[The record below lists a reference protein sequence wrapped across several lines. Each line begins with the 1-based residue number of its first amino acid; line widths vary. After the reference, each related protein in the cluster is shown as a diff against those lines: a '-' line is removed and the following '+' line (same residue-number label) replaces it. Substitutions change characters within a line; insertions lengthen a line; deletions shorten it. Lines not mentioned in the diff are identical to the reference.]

1 MLNKKVNDNSQSLHK
16 KYKGVVIM
24 RNMVALTGYVA
35 GAPKVFENKDGSKKV
50 FLTVGVGTGKKDKNE
65 KEITNFISTEALIK
79 ARVTNDPITKLQV
92 GDLVEIDAEL
102 RTSSY
107 KDMDD
112 EFQRTIHTQVVFI
125 TKCNTLRKKA

>member
-1 MLNKKVNDNSQSLHK
+1 
-16 KYKGVVIM
+16 M
-24 RNMVALTGYVA
+24 RNQVSLTGYVA

-50 FLTVGVGTGKKDKNE
+50 FLTVGVGGKKDKDE

-79 ARVTNDPITKLQV
+79 AGVTNDPITKLQV

-107 KDMDD
+107 EKDG
-112 EFQRTIHTQVVFI
+112 ETVHSQSVFI

>member
-1 MLNKKVNDNSQSLHK
+1 
-16 KYKGVVIM
+16 M

-50 FLTVGVGTGKKDKNE
+50 FLTVGVGSGKKDKDD

-79 ARVTNDPITKLQV
+79 AGVTNDPITKLQV

-107 KDMDD
+107 EKDGETMHS
-112 EFQRTIHTQVVFI
+112 QSVFI